1 MKRHFIAIFV
11 LIVSML
17 IALATVIL
25 RYHYFGDVIVG
36 MLNSTLVFYYLIFIR
51 IILLI
56 RYPEL
61 NDEYS

>member
-25 RYHYFGDVIVG
+25 RYHYFSDVIVG
-36 MLNSTLVFYYLIFIR
+36 MLNSTLVFYYLL
-51 IILLI
+51 ILE
-56 RYPEL
+56 EL
-61 NDEYS
+61 YF